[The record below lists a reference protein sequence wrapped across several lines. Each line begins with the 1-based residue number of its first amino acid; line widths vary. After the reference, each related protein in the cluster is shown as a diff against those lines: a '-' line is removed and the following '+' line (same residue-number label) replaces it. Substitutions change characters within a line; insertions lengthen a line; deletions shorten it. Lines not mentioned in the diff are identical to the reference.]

1 MDLIAVHEELPSSL
15 FLFDDADARRGF
27 ETVVLQ
33 SKNVSTSLSVSI

>member
-15 FLFDDADARRGF
+15 FLFDEADARRGF